1 MNPAKASLHYPVVF
15 LILAAMAVAVGLHS
29 LRYMPRT
36 EDPTITIRTG
46 LVIALYPGATSEQV
60 EKQVTK
66 TLEKH
71 IFKFPEVRKEKTYST
86 SRPGLVIINV
96 ELENDVKDS
105 DIVWAKIRHEM
116 NETRATELPDGVKG
130 PIVNSDFGDTVAML
144 LAIHGERYGYRELR
158 DYVDKIQD
166 ELRTI
171 REVGKLAMYGQQQ
184 EQIWIT
190 SDLERLSQYFVQPIN
205 VIQALKQRNIVES
218 SGHFEADRTKIPL
231 HTTGL
236 FNEEEDIRKVL
247 VDVSPK
253 GEPVYIR
260 DFAEVERRY
269 QDPQFVVRY
278 DGEPCLLLSVEMQKG
293 KNIVELGVRI
303 EEVFTRL
310 KSLLPPDIRID
321 LIANQ
326 PEVVKERI
334 SHLGHEFLLA
344 IASVVLVTIVLLPI
358 RVAVIAA
365 LAIPITLCITLGV
378 MNALGIALHQVS
390 IAALIVVLGI
400 VVDDA
405 IVIADNYL
413 DLLDRKVPRE
423 EAAWRC
429 VSEVIVPVLAATATI
444 IFSFL
449 PLVILT
455 GSSGEFIFALP
466 VTVAIALAVS
476 FIVAIFITPIF
487 CKFFIRKGLHNPSSG
502 KEGGSK
508 EKFSI
513 LNVIQAVYRVVI
525 VFFMRHKV
533 PAMAVGVGAFAF
545 GLLLFTFVPQQFF
558 PSAERNQFVVDVW
571 MAQGSRIEA
580 TDAVMRR
587 MEAYMKERK
596 EIEHFAAFVGQSSPR
611 FYYNVNPQQPDAA
624 YGQFIVNTHSAK
636 ETPALVEDLRK
647 SFASLVP
654 EALVIVK
661 ELQQGMSLEAPV
673 EVRIVGEA
681 IQELERIGSQVE
693 EMLAQVPFS
702 VFVHRDYF
710 NESCR
715 VDVNVNEE
723 LANRLGITHSLISKQ
738 VDGAFDGVPVSTFW
752 EGDRAVSIL
761 LRLAPDSRSSFSD
774 VGDAYI
780 SSQLTRARVPLR
792 AISNLEPE
800 WQTSRIVRRN
810 GVRTLTIRAFVDK
823 GHYASQLLD
832 AVRPRIEALPLPP
845 GYRIF
850 YGGDKDN
857 TDETMPEM
865 LTALGISIVAIFI
878 TLLIQFRRVSEVL
891 IVMSSIPLAMPGAVL
906 GLIVTR
912 NPFGFTAFMG
922 LIALCGIVVRNAI
935 ILVDYI
941 NERMREGHPIEQA
954 ATEAGERR
962 LRPIFLTTMAAAA
975 GVTPMILSKSS
986 LWSPLAS
993 VLAVGLTWS
1002 MFMTLLVVPVL
1013 FVIVKSRRIKPEPPS
1028 VKAPSRAAAAAML
1041 VAGLILAA
1049 SPAFA
1054 ETKHLTL
1061 PEAVDLALK
1070 GNKAARIAR
1079 FKVDEKAK
1087 KVDSTSADYFP
1098 RLSNESR
1105 YVGLS
1110 DKQLVTVPA
1119 GSLGN
1124 VPGLGPFPQ
1133 KETSINQ
1140 GSSTL
1145 FVSSTT
1151 LSQPVTQLIKIHDA
1165 TKIAKADHQAAKAEA
1180 RQTEDDVILAV
1191 HQLYYGLLAA
1201 RKQKEAAEAGLSAAL
1216 EIQREAE
1223 NAVRSKVRL
1232 EVSLNEA
1239 RTAVLQNK
1247 QSLITAD
1254 IQIADFNS
1262 ELNNILGLPLDTVL
1276 ELSDP
1281 GPSDGTV
1288 ETRESY
1294 LQAALTGNAEL
1305 EAAKANVDKARGGV
1319 KAAYD
1324 EYIPDVSLFATH
1336 HYQDGAPFLTD
1347 NVGTFGVMMTWNI
1360 WDWGKRGS
1368 VVGERKAQL
1377 SQAQENLHRISDQV
1391 TVEMEKAYRKLE
1403 RTKSIM
1409 AVAREA
1415 LALQR
1420 ERLRLSSD
1428 QIKASTISPA
1438 KHAEAVAAVKKAE
1451 SDELQARLGYEIA
1464 KAELK
1469 RIAGTFPR

>member
-1 MNPAKASLHYPVVF
+1 MNPAKASLRYPLVF
-15 LILAAMAVAVGLHS
+15 LILTAMAVAVGLYA

-71 IFKFPEVRKEKTYST
+71 IFKFPEIRKEKTYST

-96 ELENDVKDS
+96 ELENDVKNS
-105 DIVWAKIRHEM
+105 DILWAKIRHEM
-116 NETRATELPDGVKG
+116 NETRATELPDGVQG

-190 SDLERLSQYFVQPIN
+190 SNLERLSQYFLDPLN
-205 VIQALKQRNIVES
+205 VIQALRQRNTIES

-236 FNEEEDIRKVL
+236 FNEEEDIRSVL
-247 VDVSPK
+247 VDVSRT

-303 EEVFTRL
+303 QEVFARL

-334 SHLGHEFLLA
+334 THLGHEFMLA

-365 LAIPITLCITLGV
+365 LAIPITLCITLGA
-378 MNALGIALHQVS
+378 MNAVGIALHQVS

-405 IVIADNYL
+405 IVIADNYI
-413 DLLDRKVPRE
+413 DLLDRKIPRE
-423 EAAWRC
+423 EAGWRC
-429 VSEVIVPVLAATATI
+429 VSEVIVPVLVATTTI

-487 CKFFIRKGLHNPSSG
+487 CKFFIRKGLHDTSG
-502 KEGGSK
+502 GQAGGGK
-508 EKFSI
+508 KKFSV
-513 LNVIQAVYRVVI
+513 LDVIQTVYRVVI

-533 PAMAVGVGAFAF
+533 PAMAIGIGAFAG
-545 GLLLFTFVPQQFF
+545 GLLLFTLVPQQFF

-571 MAQGSRIEA
+571 MGQGARIEA

-587 MEAYMKERK
+587 MEAHMKGRE
-596 EIEHFAAFVGQSSPR
+596 EIEHFAAFVGQSAPR

-636 ETPALVEDLRK
+636 ETPALVEALRK

-673 EVRIVGEA
+673 EVRLVGED

-702 VFVHRDYF
+702 VFVHRDFF
-710 NESCR
+710 NESCML
-715 VDVNVNEE
+715 DVNVNEE
-723 LANRLGITHSLISKQ
+723 LANRLGITNSSISQ
-738 VDGAFDGVPVSTFW
+738 IVAGAFDGAPVSTFW
-752 EGDRAVSIL
+752 EGDRSVTIM
-761 LRLAPDSRSSFSD
+761 LRLTEAARSTFGNIRD
-774 VGDAYI
+774 TYV
-780 SSQLTRARVPLR
+780 SSQVTKARVPLR
-792 AISNLEPE
+792 AVSTLEPE

-810 GVRTLTIRAFVDK
+810 GVRTLTVRAFVDR
-823 GHYASQLLD
+823 GHYASQLLE
-832 AVRPRIEALPLPP
+832 AVRPRIEELPLPP
-845 GYRIF
+845 GYRITH
-850 YGGDKDN
+850 GGDKDN

-865 LTALGISIVAIFI
+865 LTALGISLVAIFI
-878 TLLIQFRRVSEVL
+878 TLLIQFRRVTEVL
-891 IVMSSIPLAMPGAVL
+891 IVMTSIPLAMPGAVL

-941 NERMREGHPIEQA
+941 NERMREGHPLEQA

-993 VLAVGLTWS
+993 VLAVGLIWS

-1013 FVIVKSRRIKPEPPS
+1013 FVMVKSREVKPS
-1028 VKAPSRAAAAAML
+1028 SAAVAAML
-1041 VAGLILAA
+1041 IAGLILFAH
-1049 SPAFA
+1049 PAVA

-1061 PEAVDLALK
+1061 PEAVELALK
-1070 GNKAARIAR
+1070 GNSAVKIAR

-1087 KVDSTSADYFP
+1087 KVDSTTADYYP

-1105 YVGLS
+1105 FLGLS
-1110 DKQLVTVPA
+1110 DQEMVTIPA

-1133 KETSINQ
+1133 KDTSINQ
-1140 GSSTL
+1140 GSSTFFL
-1145 FVSSTT
+1145 SSTT
-1151 LSQPVTQLIKIHDA
+1151 LSQPLTPLIKIHDA
-1165 TKIAKADHQAAKAEA
+1165 TKIARSDQKVAKAEA
-1180 RQTEDDVILAV
+1180 RQTENDVILAV

-1216 EIQREAE
+1216 ETQREAE
-1223 NAVRSKVRL
+1223 NAVRSKTL
-1232 EVSLNEA
+1232 LKVSINEA
-1239 RTAVLQNK
+1239 RTAVLHNR

-1254 IQIADFNS
+1254 TQIADFNS
-1262 ELNNILGLPLDTVL
+1262 ELNNLLGLPLDTLL

-1281 GPSDGTV
+1281 GHSGSAVQP
-1288 ETRESY
+1288 REYY
-1294 LQAALTGNAEL
+1294 LQSACSGNAEL

-1324 EYIPDVSLFATH
+1324 EYIPDISLFATH
-1336 HYQDGAPFLTD
+1336 MYQDGAPFLTD

-1377 SQAQENLHRISDQV
+1377 HQAEEDLHRINNQV
-1391 TVEMEKAYRKLE
+1391 TVELEKAYRKLE
-1403 RTKSIM
+1403 RTRTM
-1409 AVAREA
+1409 MDVAREA

-1428 QIKASTISPA
+1428 QLKASIISPA
-1438 KHAEAVAAVKKAE
+1438 RHAEVVAAVRKAE
-1451 SDELQARLGYEIA
+1451 SDELQVRLGYELAI
-1464 KAELK
+1464 AELS
-1469 RIAGTFPR
+1469 RIAGRFDR